1 MCVYIYI
8 YRYVY
13 RHKNIHI
20 HTCHVHNPKPKV
32 PKDSTVSS
40 LAAVDTVGAMDVRIT
55 FLPSLHEGTMG
66 NLNPK
71 P

>member
-1 MCVYIYI
+1 M
-8 YRYVY
+8 
-13 RHKNIHI
+13 
-20 HTCHVHNPKPKV
+20 HNPKPKV

-66 NLNPK
+66 NLGNRF
-71 P
+71 